1 MKGGFFLKYF
11 KLIIFSLLFVSICT
25 FFAYKRLYPL
35 YTAQEVIITYGIHP
49 FDICSKNPDLWQF
62 LKISYIFIFIFSQFV
77 ISYFLYSRILLIF
90 QFFRKK
96 LNLSS
101 KSSLDCKTKSNS
113 KNFYND
119 KSKKISKNTHNSKI
133 SFLTQ
138 NSSLN
143 LLIGENIDLN
153 KKIYL
158 PESGLYQNFLVTGTI
173 GSGKTSSCMY
183 PFTKQLL
190 EFNSKNPSNK
200 IGMLILD
207 VKGNY
212 YNQVKKY
219 AKQFGLEKDLII
231 IELLSSV
238 CYNPLHKPKLKPQV
252 LANRLKTILLLFSEN
267 NTESYW
273 LDKAEQVLTEA
284 IKLCR
289 LYNNGYVTFEEIH
302 KLITIPTYYQE
313 KISILKDLFIHS
325 KFSTAQVYELN
336 NSLDFFQKEFFSLD
350 LRTKG
355 ILVSEITRITNTF
368 LSDYD
373 VMSTFSPP
381 KNKLSFLGFEDVLKN
396 GKIVVLNMNISEYS
410 LLSKMIA
417 TYLKLDF
424 QSEVISNLSNGI
436 IRPCAFI
443 CDEYDK
449 YATKTDGEFFS
460 LSREAKCINIV
471 STQSYSSL
479 KNTLKE
485 DAQVQVILQNLINK
499 IWFRTDDAFTIEYAQ
514 KQLGQEDKEKISKS
528 ISESAQKTRFSY
540 ITNTL
545 NSENSN
551 ISESY
556 STYVQ
561 KDYIYETQFFTQEL
575 ETFTALTF
583 LSDGNKIFPPKKIKM
598 LPYFKD

>member
-1 MKGGFFLKYF
+1 MFC
-11 KLIIFSLLFVSICT
+11 LLFVITLCFIAYN
-25 FFAYKRLYPL
+25 FFNPL
-35 YTAQEVIITYGIHP
+35 YTTQEVIITYGIHP
-49 FDICSKNPDLWQF
+49 FDICSKNPDLWKF
-62 LKISYIFIFIFSQFV
+62 FKISYIFVFVFSQFV
-77 ISYFLYSRILLIF
+77 ISYFIYSRILLIF
-90 QFFRKK
+90 QF
-96 LNLSS
+96 L
-101 KSSLDCKTKSNS
+101 
-113 KNFYND
+113 
-119 KSKKISKNTHNSKI
+119 KSKFNKSTKEEISL
-133 SFLTQ
+133 LTQ
-138 NSSLN
+138 NYNSRIN
-143 LLIGENIDLN
+143 LLIGIDKN
-153 KKIYL
+153 TNSKIYL
-158 PESGLYQNFLVTGTI
+158 PESGLYQNFLITGTI

-190 EFNSKNPSNK
+190 EFNAKNPKNK
-200 IGMLILD
+200 MGMLILD

-212 YNQVKKY
+212 YNQVKTY
-219 AKQFGLEKDLII
+219 AKKFGLENDLIV

-238 CYNPLHKPKLKPQV
+238 CYNPLHKPHLIPQV

-267 NTESYW
+267 NSESYW
-273 LDKAEQVLTEA
+273 LDKAEQVLAEA

-289 LYNNGYVTFEEIH
+289 LYNNGYVTFDEIH
-302 KLITIPTYYQE
+302 KLITVPTCYQE
-313 KISILKDLFIHS
+313 KISILKNLFINS
-325 KFSTAQVYELN
+325 KLSTSQIYELN
-336 NSLDFFQKEFFSLD
+336 SSLDFFQKEFFALD
-350 LRTKG
+350 PRTKG

-373 VMSTFSPP
+373 VKNTFSPP
-381 KNKLSFLGFEDVLKN
+381 INKLSFLGFEDVLKN

-417 TYLKLDF
+417 AYLKLDF
-424 QSEVISNLSNGI
+424 QSEVISNLSKGVTS
-436 IRPCAFI
+436 PCAFI

-449 YATKTDGEFFS
+449 YVTKTDGEFFS

-485 DAQVQVILQNLINK
+485 DTEVKVILQNLINK
-499 IWFRTDDAFTIEYAQ
+499 IWFRTDDAFTIEEAQ
-514 KQLGQEDKEKISKS
+514 RQLGKEDKEKVSKS
-528 ISESAQKTRFSY
+528 ISESAQKTHFSY

-561 KDYIYETQFFTQEL
+561 KDYIYESQFFTQEL

-583 LSDGNKIFPPKKIKM
+583 LSDGNRIFPPRKIQM
-598 LPYFKD
+598 LPYFKNM